1 MTTSSPP
8 QRSITL
14 LLLFL
19 LSLGAAAQDTEPNGA
34 PKILRDKVEP
44 HWFAGTNKFWYRV
57 RVAADRHEFV
67 LVDAVQGIRA
77 PAFDHERLA
86 KALNQQTGKTLKPD
100 QLPFDALKFSDDGN
114 SVELIANDEAW
125 QCDLGTY
132 QLTEAKPAK
141 PEKAKDSPP
150 SAPER
155 RRHRSRREDPP
166 AKSPDGKWEAVV
178 RGHNLFL
185 PHLHTEQ
192 QRPLTLDANPD
203 NSYARDSQ
211 RDRATA
217 LECDLR
223 EPETPGRADD
233 WPPDSRRP

>member
-19 LSLGAAAQDTEPNGA
+19 LALGAAAQDTETTGA
-34 PKILRDKVEP
+34 PKIFRDKVEP
-44 HWFAGTNKFWYRV
+44 HWFAGNNKFWYRAN
-57 RVAADRHEFV
+57 VAADRHEFV
-67 LVDAVQGIRA
+67 LVDAVQGTRA

-100 QLPFDALKFSDDGN
+100 QLPFDALKFSDYGK
-114 SVELIANDEAW
+114 SFQVIANDEAW

-150 SAPER
+150 PAPER
-155 RRHRSRREDPP
+155 RRIRARPEGSH
-166 AKSPDGKWEAVV
+166 AKSHDGHSEAVV
-178 RGHNLFL
+178 RGH
-185 PHLHTEQ
+185 
-192 QRPLTLDANPD
+192 
-203 NSYARDSQ
+203 Y
-211 RDRATA
+211 
-217 LECDLR
+217 
-223 EPETPGRADD
+223 
-233 WPPDSRRP
+233 